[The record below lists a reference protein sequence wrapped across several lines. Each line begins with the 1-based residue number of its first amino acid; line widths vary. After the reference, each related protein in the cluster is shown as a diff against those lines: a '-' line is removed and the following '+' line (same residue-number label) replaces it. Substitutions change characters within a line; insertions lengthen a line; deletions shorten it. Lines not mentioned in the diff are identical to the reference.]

1 MATKAYVKQ
10 VDEHIRIERASSLH
24 GEVAEGYQVAYDAES
39 EMAGVVIDNT
49 FYPTLPLNGH
59 RGRDL
64 AEGVFGNRSVD
75 EWRLNRSVV
84 VEAELIKKLPAFDSY
99 NQRYADS
106 FTGAVLVSVV
116 YHIPGYGAHIRITQA

>member
-1 MATKAYVKQ
+1 MTTKAHVKQ
-10 VDEHIRIERASSLH
+10 VDEHVRIERASSLH
-24 GEVAEGYQVAYDAES
+24 GETAEGFRVAYDAES
-39 EMAGVVIDNT
+39 EMAGVVIDDM

-64 AEGVFGNRSVD
+64 AEAVFGVRSVD
-75 EWRLNRSVV
+75 EWRLNRSAV

-116 YHIPGYGAHIRITQA
+116 YRIPGYGVHIRLTQA